1 MRTGLS
7 LTRATALLL
16 LAMACSTVGAASKC
30 ALEQIDEW
38 PIRLVRNRL
47 IVDGASHGQ
56 RIAVLLGTG
65 AQQSV
70 MLRSAAERLKLNRPS
85 VKGFPLIGLGGESRA
100 EVVTVNGLEVG
111 RFVFNAWKFQIP
123 IDQKLGDDFDV
134 VLGEDFFSTV
144 DVEFDLAHHA
154 VRLFKPSGDCDG
166 VSLAYWASG
175 GASEVEMERMLH
187 VRPQINL
194 PVVVNGQSAQ
204 ALLDT
209 GASVSIL
216 TRRGAR
222 EAGLT
227 PESPGVVASGKL
239 VGIGEK
245 SVDVWIGPLKSFTV
259 ADETIS
265 DLTIRFAD
273 LYKHVTYNFTG
284 SHTPYKVYPEP
295 SILLGVDFLSAHRVL
310 VAHSQRKIYLTAAAG
325 TTFAAGD
332 LVPASSAWVSG
343 ARFALDQ

>member
-1 MRTGLS
+1 MS

-16 LAMACSTVGAASKC
+16 LAMACSTGGAAPKC

-38 PIRLVRNRL
+38 PIRLVRSRL
-47 IVDGASHGQ
+47 IVEGTANGQ

-70 MLRSAAERLKLNRPS
+70 MLRSAAERLRLSHPS

-100 EVVTVNGLEVG
+100 EEVTVNRLEVG
-111 RFVFNAWKFQIP
+111 RYVFNAWQFQIP
-123 IDQKLGDDFDV
+123 IDHKLGDDFDV

-144 DVEFDLAHHA
+144 DVEFDLAHNA

-166 VSLAYWASG
+166 VSLAYWAPG
-175 GASEVEMERMLH
+175 GASEVEMERVLH
-187 VRPQINL
+187 IRPQINL
-194 PVVVNGQSAQ
+194 PVRVNGQPAQ

-209 GASVSIL
+209 GTTASVL

-227 PESPGVVASGKL
+227 PESPGVVASAKL

-245 SVDVWIGPLKSFTV
+245 SVDVWVGPLKSFTV

-265 DLTIRFAD
+265 DFTIRFAD
-273 LYKHVTYNFTG
+273 LYKHVSYIFTG

-310 VAHSQRKIYLTAAAG
+310 VAHSQRKIYLTSAPG
-325 TTFAAGD
+325 TSFGAGD
-332 LVPASSAWVSG
+332 AVPASSAWVSG
-343 ARFALDQ
+343 AGFALDR